1 MLFSTV
7 TFTEFDVSKKSD
19 WLFADFCCLLDTW
32 AAMVAASIVLSII
45 VYGITGIHPFVIV
58 GLSDKRV
65 ISSIIVTTF
74 VISFVLVFVLRYNFM
89 VIGPR
94 RQFRYICRWL

>member
-45 VYGITGIHPFVIV
+45 VYGITGIHP
-58 GLSDKRV
+58 LAEKY
-65 ISSIIVTTF
+65 SIQNKKEILTIILIYLKIF
-74 VISFVLVFVLRYNFM
+74 IRKNQIENLLGSA
-89 VIGPR
+89 
-94 RQFRYICRWL
+94 